1 MQIFATLNLYG
12 RANYVLIAHLMLTII
27 DGVRSSRRARTVTL
41 LVDAHTRVYAT
52 FTRAS
57 RRGMSAVERER
68 KKEMER
74 QSESGCQERRVRE
87 RDGEGGGKA
96 EEGEDS
102 GGFSRRD
109 GRCADITD
117 K

>member
-12 RANYVLIAHLMLTII
+12 RTNYVLVAHLMLTFI

-41 LVDAHTRVYAT
+41 LVDAHTRVCAT

-57 RRGMSAVERER
+57 RRGMSAVEREGETGR
-68 KKEMER
+68 TGVPGVQGER
-74 QSESGCQERRVRE
+74 ERERRR
-87 RDGEGGGKA
+87 RRR
-96 EEGEDS
+96 GEDS